1 MSTGTGVLMALP
13 LPTLR
18 LWAVSCLGTVAVTGA
33 PASGR
38 EQPLPARGPSASPTR
53 PSSRKVKELLC
64 PAGSH
69 RMVAPPSCPA
79 FVSPSSSV
87 ALGAPGVRV
96 RLAQPLTSCFLCG
109 HLSPHLPLGTRLQL
123 TGHLIRRRARCP
135 PVPPQYPAHLSL
147 VTHCMAL
154 SLSGPSPSHSLRVW
168 AYLVLCPQRPG
179 QSWTSPA
186 LHVLNE
192 GRASLVTGQSPL
204 HLSPL
209 AAGGRGHGDGQP
221 AAGAGRAPGREGV
234 HAGEQGPAAPQPPP
248 CVRPWPPPPRVPP
261 SLTPEHPV
269 LPG

>member
-1 MSTGTGVLMALP
+1 MSSRSAPQRPLALPCTCSGHSGEQPSRGPPACAPPGPQPPLSTGTGVLMALP

-18 LWAVSCLGTVAVTGA
+18 LWAVSCLGTVAVTEA

-38 EQPLPARGPSASPTR
+38 EQPLPARGPSASPR
-53 PSSRKVKELLC
+53 PSSRKVKLLC

-135 PVPPQYPAHLSL
+135 PVPSQ
-147 VTHCMAL
+147 
-154 SLSGPSPSHSLRVW
+154 
-168 AYLVLCPQRPG
+168 
-179 QSWTSPA
+179 
-186 LHVLNE
+186 
-192 GRASLVTGQSPL
+192 
-204 HLSPL
+204 
-209 AAGGRGHGDGQP
+209 
-221 AAGAGRAPGREGV
+221 
-234 HAGEQGPAAPQPPP
+234 
-248 CVRPWPPPPRVPP
+248 
-261 SLTPEHPV
+261 
-269 LPG
+269 